1 MKRYTKMWI
10 TFSVILIG
18 LVIVFGTMYYAYK
31 HLTKEITIRTDIIN
45 TQTSTTTSAKN
56 NLAIPSVNDEMV
68 FTKDMAIPTIYKV
81 ILSVGSIILS
91 LGVVYFF
98 LSLFGKRSILGI
110 HNNKIVY
117 MLITIIVASI
127 MSYGNIYL
135 TSNYAVNKTNINV
148 SNK

>member
-81 ILSVGSIILS
+81 ILSVGSVILS

>member
-117 MLITIIVASI
+117 ILITIIVASI

-135 TSNYAVNKTNINV
+135 TSNYVVNKTNINV